1 LTHSPPFSI
10 FLSTM
15 KRDNPTTAS
24 IILAA
29 GRGSRMKDYGGNKS
43 LLPLVPAASPFS
55 GSRPILRHIID
66 NLPPGPKAV
75 VVNHRQ
81 ADIRKA
87 TRHLGISY
95 CEQPVLNGTGGAL
108 LDARPFLESLAS
120 ETLVITM
127 GDVPFVAPGTYLS
140 LLRALEIHDLVVLG
154 FTPED
159 KKQYG
164 VLEIQGNQVRR
175 IVEWK
180 YWKDFTEKNQRTL
193 PVCNSGIYAA
203 KKESLLHSLGVLASK
218 PHMVQKEVN
227 GVVRDL
233 EEFFITDLVEYLP
246 REGYSTGYIVSDDEN
261 EVMGIDD
268 LSALLSAQ
276 KLYQHR
282 S

>member
-1 LTHSPPFSI
+1 MTHSPPFSI

-29 GRGSRMKDYGGNKS
+29 GRGSRMKDYGGNKA

-108 LDARPFLESLAS
+108 LAARSFLESLAC

-268 LSALLSAQ
+268 LSALLRAQ
-276 KLYQHR
+276 ELYQHR

>member
-1 LTHSPPFSI
+1 
-10 FLSTM
+10 
-15 KRDNPTTAS
+15 
-24 IILAA
+24 
-29 GRGSRMKDYGGNKS
+29 
-43 LLPLVPAASPFS
+43 
-55 GSRPILRHIID
+55 
-66 NLPPGPKAV
+66 
-75 VVNHRQ
+75 
-81 ADIRKA
+81 
-87 TRHLGISY
+87 
-95 CEQPVLNGTGGAL
+95 
-108 LDARPFLESLAS
+108 
-120 ETLVITM
+120 M

-246 REGYSTGYIVSDDEN
+246 RGGYSTGYIVSDDEN